1 MGDLRS
7 NADKQQEGGEG
18 GEGREGGEG
27 SQMPYVWAWHLFQCL
42 VWVWLVCI

>member
-1 MGDLRS
+1 MEDLRS

-27 SQMPYVWAWHLFQCL
+27 SQMSYVWAWHLFQCL
-42 VWVWLVCI
+42 VWVWFVCI